1 MTSEQK
7 DNKVSQTEN
16 VNEELDR
23 YVNFSIF
30 KVQKGHERS
39 NHGHERSYG
48 KAQKKN
54 VVTNDI
60 LGCSAFF

>member
-23 YVNFSIF
+23 YENFSIF

-48 KAQKKN
+48 QEQKRK

-60 LGCSAFF
+60 LGFPAFF